1 MFNQKKIKNLKNK
14 LILRH
19 NGKARCFNFRRR
31 EKFISNIYI
40 YINKRYEI
48 SGVLGW
54 GEIVPF
60 ERGLCRMNVI
70 AKLNGHINYTKRQL
84 VLG

>member
-1 MFNQKKIKNLKNK
+1 MAELE
-14 LILRH
+14 
-19 NGKARCFNFRRR
+19 FNFTRRA
-31 EKFISNIYI
+31 KFISNIYI
-40 YINKRYEI
+40 NKIYEI

-70 AKLNGHINYTKRQL
+70 AKLNGHISYTKCQL

>member
-1 MFNQKKIKNLKNK
+1 MAELE
-14 LILRH
+14 
-19 NGKARCFNFRRR
+19 FNFRRR

-40 YINKRYEI
+40 YIYINKIYEI

-60 ERGLCRMNVI
+60 ERGSCRMNVI
-70 AKLNGHINYTKRQL
+70 AKLNGHISYTKCQL

>member
-1 MFNQKKIKNLKNK
+1 MVKLDVLTSGGEKNLY
-14 LILRH
+14 L
-19 NGKARCFNFRRR
+19 
-31 EKFISNIYI
+31 IYI

-48 SGVLGW
+48 SGVLGC

>member
-1 MFNQKKIKNLKNK
+1 MAEIE
-14 LILRH
+14 
-19 NGKARCFNFRRR
+19 FNFRRR
-31 EKFISNIYI
+31 AKFISNI

-54 GEIVPF
+54 EEIVPF

-70 AKLNGHINYTKRQL
+70 AKLNGHISYTKCQL